1 MCVCVCVSVCVCM
14 CKSWKLCTFMKDT
27 LYLDAEIEKKKSTG
41 VKYTMLFELNFRLDL
56 LRFHKEFLILSWEF
70 IKAVYVLKTW
80 CIA

>member
-1 MCVCVCVSVCVCM
+1 
-14 CKSWKLCTFMKDT
+14 
-27 LYLDAEIEKKKSTG
+27 
-41 VKYTMLFELNFRLDL
+41 MLFELNFRLDL

>member
-1 MCVCVCVSVCVCM
+1 MCVCVSVCVCM

-56 LRFHKEFLILSWEF
+56 LRFHKEFPILLMG